1 MKGQE
6 DFFEK
11 LGMAPDTE
19 EVTDNTNL
27 AGSAIPESE
36 MAEPIENATP
46 FLPRYH
52 ETMDQIN
59 DRKKRKADEDF
70 EKMVNSRPDIYG

>member
-27 AGSAIPESE
+27 AESVTPEFE
-36 MAEPIENATP
+36 IDGHIENATP

-52 ETMDQIN
+52 ETMDEIN

-70 EKMVNSRPDIYG
+70 KNMINSRPDIYG

>member
-36 MAEPIENATP
+36 IANPIDTAP

-52 ETMDQIN
+52 ETMDQIT
-59 DRKKRKADEDF
+59 DRKKIEADEKF
-70 EKMVNSRPDIYG
+70 IKMRDSRPDIYG